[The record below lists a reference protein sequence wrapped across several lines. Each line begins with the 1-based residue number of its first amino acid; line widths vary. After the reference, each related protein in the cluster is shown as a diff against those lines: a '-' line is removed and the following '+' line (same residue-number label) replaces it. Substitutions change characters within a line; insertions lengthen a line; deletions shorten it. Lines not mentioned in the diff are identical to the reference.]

1 MKRITLGALDY
12 GLAFGVDRA
21 LRDLAEQGRI
31 SAIGALVAT
40 DLWPREFRPLLDTVQ
55 ASSSRVLFGITIAFT
70 GDRVAPV
77 SSRMHRAY
85 GDRMFSRAK
94 LNGRAFLHLLPD
106 EILLEETRAQLA
118 RYSVLMKRQPDF
130 VAVRDGMLARGQI
143 ARLVFK
149 AIGQAG
155 FDRPPYI
162 ISPLRSRLRT
172 MRLQHLGKP
181 YKLQVLPKADP
192 LPEVSDREE
201 LHRLL
206 HNHFDGMRDMSFVA
220 AIPGKA
226 DDRLRRDEPLAKIA
240 IRECQYDVLASD
252 RFFHTIEKK
261 DVFLN

>member
-31 SAIGALVAT
+31 SALGAMVAT
-40 DLWPREFRPLLDTVQ
+40 DLWPREFRPLMDTIQ
-55 ASSSRVLFGITIAFT
+55 NSSARTLFGITLAFS

-77 SSRMHRAY
+77 SSRMHQTY
-85 GDRMFSRAK
+85 GDRMFSRSK
-94 LNGRAFLHLLPD
+94 LNRRALLRMLPD
-106 EILLEETRAQLA
+106 ELLLEEAQAQLA

-130 VAVRDGMLARGQI
+130 VAVREGMLERSAI

-162 ISPLRSRLRT
+162 ISPVSSGLKTL
-172 MRLQHLGKP
+172 RLQRMAKRYNL
-181 YKLQVLPKADP
+181 KLLPKADP
-192 LPEVSDREE
+192 LPPVSDREE
-201 LHRLL
+201 LQTLL
-206 HNHFDGMRDMSFVA
+206 HNHFDGMTDMSFVA
-220 AIPGKA
+220 AIPGRA
-226 DDRLRRDEPLAKIA
+226 DDRLRRDEPKAKIA
-240 IRECQYDVLASD
+240 VRECQYDVLASD
-252 RFFHTIEKK
+252 RFFHTLEKK